1 MAAREVIHFPFGAQ
15 LATRPQV
22 PVLLPPEPVAESP
35 PQISPFPV
43 RALNS
48 LFVGALALRVCA
60 KTELLETV
68 QESSKTLTPIEE
80 CRR

>member
-1 MAAREVIHFPFGAQ
+1 MAAREVIHFLFGTQ
-15 LATRPQV
+15 LSTRPQV

-35 PQISPFPV
+35 PQISSFPV

-48 LFVGALALRVCA
+48 LLVGALRVCA

-80 CRR
+80 RRR